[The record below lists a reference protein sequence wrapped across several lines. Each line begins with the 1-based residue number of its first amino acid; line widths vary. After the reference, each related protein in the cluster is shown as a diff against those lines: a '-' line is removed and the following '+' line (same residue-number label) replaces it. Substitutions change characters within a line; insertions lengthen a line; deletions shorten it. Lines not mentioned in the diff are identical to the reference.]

1 MRKIHPNIAKSPLFS
16 GLSENEISLALVFFA
31 AHEAEYKKGEHINN
45 AGDKLGFFGL
55 VLDGA
60 VQVYTVDIDGN
71 QMIMANVEPGETFGE
86 SLSFLGREAD
96 IYICAS
102 EDTKILMMSS
112 ERIASGDTSSQLG
125 LALTQRFISI
135 LANRTLSQ
143 NARIQIMSKLTI
155 RARLTAFFTE
165 CVQKSKS
172 FEFDV
177 PFDRED
183 MAIYLGCDRA
193 ALSRELSKM
202 KREGLIDFRKR
213 HFIIANRT
221 KSK

>member
-1 MRKIHPNIAKSPLFS
+1 MKTHPQIIKSPLFA
-16 GLSENEISLALVFFA
+16 GLSDGELEAALDFLT
-31 AHEAEYKKGEHINN
+31 AHEMKYKRGEHINN
-45 AGDKLGFFGL
+45 VGDRLGFFGL
-55 VLDGA
+55 VLEGA

-71 QMIMANVEPGETFGE
+71 QMIMANVAPGDTFGE
-86 SLSFLGREAD
+86 SLNFLGREAD

-112 ERIASGDTSSQLG
+112 EKIASGNNTSPLRLSLSR
-125 LALTQRFISI
+125 RFISI

-165 CVQKSKS
+165 CVQKNRSY
-172 FEFDV
+172 EFDL
-177 PFDRED
+177 PFDREN

-202 KREGLIDFRKR
+202 KREGLIDFQKR
-213 HFIIANRT
+213 HFILT
-221 KSK
+221 KHTNK

>member
-1 MRKIHPNIAKSPLFS
+1 MKKTHPIVVKSPLFA
-16 GLSENEISLALVFFA
+16 GLSESELYLALDFFG
-31 AHEAEYKKGEHINN
+31 AHEKNFKKGEHINI
-45 AGDKLGFFGL
+45 AGDKLNFFGL

-86 SLSFLGREAD
+86 SLNFLGREAD

-112 ERIASGDTSSQLG
+112 KKITAADSTSPLG
-125 LALTQRFISI
+125 LLLAHRFISI
-135 LANRTLSQ
+135 LASRTLAQ

-165 CVQKSKS
+165 CVQKNRS
-172 FEFDV
+172 FEFDL

-202 KREGLIDFRKR
+202 KREGLIDFQKR
-213 HFIIANRT
+213 HFILTDRT
-221 KSK
+221 KK

>member
-1 MRKIHPNIAKSPLFS
+1 MKTHPQIIKSPLFA
-16 GLSENEISLALVFFA
+16 GLSDGELEAALDFLT
-31 AHEAEYKKGEHINN
+31 AHEMKYKRGEHINN
-45 AGDKLGFFGL
+45 VGDRLGFFGL
-55 VLDGA
+55 VLEGA

-71 QMIMANVEPGETFGE
+71 QMIMANVAPGDTFGE
-86 SLSFLGREAD
+86 SLNFLGREAD

-112 ERIASGDTSSQLG
+112 EKIAAENNTTPLG
-125 LALTQRFISI
+125 LSLARRFISI

-165 CVQKSKS
+165 CVQKSRS
-172 FEFDV
+172 YEFDL

-183 MAIYLGCDRA
+183 MAVYLGCDRA

-202 KREGLIDFRKR
+202 KREGLIDFQKS
-213 HFIIANRT
+213 HFILT
-221 KSK
+221 KHTKK

>member
-1 MRKIHPNIAKSPLFS
+1 MKKTHPNIIKSPLFS
-16 GLSENEISLALVFFA
+16 GLSESEISLALDFFA
-31 AHEAEYKKGEHINN
+31 AHETEYKKGEHINN
-45 AGDKLGFFGL
+45 VGDKLDFFGL

-71 QMIMANVEPGETFGE
+71 EMIMANVEPGETFGE
-86 SLSFLGREAD
+86 SLNFLGREAD

-102 EDTKILMMSS
+102 EDTEILMMSS
-112 ERIASGDTSSQLG
+112 KKISSGHSSSPLE
-125 LALTQRFISI
+125 LLLTQKFISI
-135 LANRTLSQ
+135 LANRTLLQ

-165 CVQKSKS
+165 CVQKNKS

-202 KREGLIDFRKR
+202 KREGIIDFQKR
-213 HFIIANRT
+213 HFILANR
-221 KSK
+221 KKK

>member
-1 MRKIHPNIAKSPLFS
+1 MKTHPNTIKSPLFS
-16 GLSENEISLALVFFA
+16 GLSEVELSAALEFLGA
-31 AHEAEYKKGEHINN
+31 REAKFKRGEHINN
-45 AGDKLGFFGL
+45 VGDRLGFFGL
-55 VLDGA
+55 VLEGS

-71 QMIMANVEPGETFGE
+71 QMIMANVAPGDTFGE
-86 SLSFLGREAD
+86 SLNFLGREAD

-102 EDTKILMMSS
+102 EDSKILMMSS
-112 ERIASGDTSSQLG
+112 EKIASENNTTSLG
-125 LALTQRFISI
+125 LMLSHRFISI

-165 CVQKSKS
+165 CVQKNRS
-172 FEFDV
+172 FEFDL

-202 KREGLIDFRKR
+202 KGEGLIDFQKR
-213 HFIIANRT
+213 HFVLKRH
-221 KSK
+221 KK

>member
-1 MRKIHPNIAKSPLFS
+1 MKTHPQIIKSPLFA
-16 GLSENEISLALVFFA
+16 GLSDEELEAALDFLT
-31 AHEAEYKKGEHINN
+31 AHKMKYKRGEHINN
-45 AGDKLGFFGL
+45 VGDRLGFFGL
-55 VLDGA
+55 VLEGA

-71 QMIMANVEPGETFGE
+71 QMIMANVAPGDTFGE
-86 SLSFLGREAD
+86 SLNFLGREAD

-112 ERIASGDTSSQLG
+112 EKIAAENNTTPLG
-125 LALTQRFISI
+125 LSLARRFISI

-165 CVQKSKS
+165 CVQKSRS
-172 FEFDV
+172 YEFDL

-183 MAIYLGCDRA
+183 MAVYLGCDRA

-202 KREGLIDFRKR
+202 KREGLIDFQKR
-213 HFIIANRT
+213 HFILT
-221 KSK
+221 KHTKK